1 MSDDGKCHLP
11 NCDEPRVTQT
21 LCAWHA
27 KVLLDRPVKPQPQP
41 VRNAA

>member
-11 NCDEPRVTQT
+11 NCPHPRVTMT

-27 KVLLDRPVKPQPQP
+27 AVLLDRPVKPQDE
-41 VRNAA
+41 RKAA